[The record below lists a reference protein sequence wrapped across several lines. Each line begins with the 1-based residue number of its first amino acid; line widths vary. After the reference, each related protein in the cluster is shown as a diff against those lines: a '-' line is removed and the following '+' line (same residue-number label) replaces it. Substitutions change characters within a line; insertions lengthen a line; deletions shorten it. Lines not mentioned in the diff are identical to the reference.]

1 MQEPDLPTDDS
12 TANLVGDDGVDAD
25 DVVGEASEQVLAV
38 GRPGQRGARNS
49 LLAISASDL
58 DLINHGLGFQVPD
71 LDGLVGGSDQPVL
84 DRGEDQGVDDVLSIQ
99 GVQELALGQVP
110 EKGLVVFSTGGAERA
125 IRGDS
130 DGVQVTG
137 VANQGAGV
145 LQGRGGPDLDDVV
158 PASRHEVRGASDRRE
173 ANAGDPVVVAAL
185 GAGVLALTHGVPQLD
200 GAVTRAGDDLT
211 VVLREGNRQDI
222 LGVASEAGLALAGG
236 DLPETKGVVPRRGQG
251 ELSISA
257 DNDVGDEVVVATKG
271 TASIAEVTLLAGQ
284 GPHDDGL

>member
-1 MQEPDLPTDDS
+1 M
-12 TANLVGDDGVDAD
+12 GDDGVDAD

-137 VANQGAGV
+137 VATGYAAGWTAPSATDNVANMVIAPDTGEITITYTARAGNGTLTLVPYTGGAAAPAA
-145 LQGRGGPDLDDVV
+145 LPDATAAFTPPNDGISWRCRAAGSAFAV
-158 PASRHEVRGASDRRE
+158 G
-173 ANAGDPVVVAAL
+173 NAGTL
-185 GAGVLALTHGVPQLD
+185 
-200 GAVTRAGDDLT
+200 
-211 VVLREGNRQDI
+211 
-222 LGVASEAGLALAGG
+222 EAKFA
-236 DLPETKGVVPRRGQG
+236 P
-251 ELSISA
+251 
-257 DNDVGDEVVVATKG
+257 
-271 TASIAEVTLLAGQ
+271 AECR
-284 GPHDDGL
+284 